1 MSETYAED
9 LRGSY
14 RQRPDRIKLPASI
27 TNLPS
32 TANRINSL
40 RSTGENNK
48 ARSMATTLQWCTAL
62 KQLMGCWE
70 EKSHDMNPET

>member
-1 MSETYAED
+1 MSEAYAED

-14 RQRPDRIKLPASI
+14 HQRPDRIKLPANI
-27 TNLPS
+27 TNLTS
-32 TANRINSL
+32 TTNRINSL

-48 ARSMATTLQWCTAL
+48 ARNMATTLQWHTAL